1 MLRFLR
7 IKHLAVIDSVEVEFD
22 PGLNVLT
29 GETGAGKSIL
39 VEAVGLLLG
48 GRASGDLVRT
58 GEDAAA
64 IEAIFESGGEELL
77 VRREITAQGRSRAF
91 INGALATATALKELS
106 NRLVELHGQHEHQT
120 LLDPSTH
127 LGVIDAFGRLDT
139 LLTPTAAAFDA
150 MRASQDELAR
160 VRAAARDRESRL
172 DLIAFQLGEMDRANL
187 KASAPGEPE
196 EDLELTATR
205 QVLASAE
212 RVERLC
218 AESYSSLYESDD
230 AILAS
235 LGAVWRRV
243 AELAELDPQFKPYL
257 ESRDGIKSQ
266 LEDLAGFLRK
276 YADSIQASPERL
288 QQVEERLA
296 LLERLKRKY
305 GPTLA
310 DVIARRDALKREL
323 SDLSRGDERIAEL
336 ERELATARSA
346 FLAAAEKLSK
356 ERRRIAKGFATQLE
370 SLVAEL
376 AMERT
381 RFDIRF
387 GDGPLPESA
396 WSARGIDAAEFFIS
410 PNLGE
415 HLRPLARIV
424 SGGELSRIMLAIKTL
439 TATTRHGFSDATDR
453 PPSASAPGL
462 IFDEVDAGIGGRV
475 ADVVGRKLRTL
486 GSAFQVLCITHLPQ
500 IAAYA
505 DTHFEIEK
513 TVEAGRT
520 RTTVRRLEGG
530 GRVDEVARMLGGEA
544 ISDGLR
550 ESAREML
557 AGPARRR
564 PGSRRAAGE
573 SERRKAKV
581 LGNGPEISDRDV
593 RLPDECPRLRA
604 HGRPARTGRLRGDRR
619 RGRCRRGGD
628 QHVQRPRTRGG

>member
-7 IKHLAVIDSVEVEFD
+7 IQHLAVIDSVEVEFE

-58 GEDAAA
+58 GEDAAS

-91 INGALATATALKELS
+91 VNGALATAGALKELS
-106 NRLVELHGQHEHQT
+106 SRLIELHGQHEHQT
-120 LLDPSTH
+120 LLDASTH
-127 LGVIDAFGRLDT
+127 LDVIDSFGGINELV
-139 LLTPTAAAFDA
+139 TPVTAAYDA
-150 MRASQDELAR
+150 LRLAHDELAR
-160 VRAAARDRESRL
+160 LRAAAKDRDTRQ
-172 DLIAFQLGEMDRANL
+172 DLVTFQLGELDRAAL
-187 KASAPGEPE
+187 KDPGEDA
-196 EDLELTATR
+196 DLAALR

-218 AESYSSLYESDD
+218 AESYASLYESDD

-235 LGAVWRRV
+235 LGNVWRRV
-243 AELAELDPQFKPYL
+243 AELAALDPQFTAYL
-257 ESRDGIKSQ
+257 DARDGIKSQ

-276 YADSIQASPERL
+276 YADNVDAAPARL

-296 LLERLKRKY
+296 LLERLKRKH
-305 GPTLA
+305 GPSLGDA
-310 DVIARRDALKREL
+310 IARRDALRREL
-323 SDLSRGDERIAEL
+323 SDLSRGDDRLAEL
-336 ERELATARSA
+336 EREVADARRT
-346 FLAAAEKLSK
+346 FLAAAEKLSR
-356 ERRRIAKGFATQLE
+356 ERRRTGAAFAKALE
-370 SLVAEL
+370 ALVADL

-381 RFDIRF
+381 RFEARF
-387 GDGPLPESA
+387 GEPLPESA
-396 WSARGIDAAEFFIS
+396 WSGRGIDTAEFFVS
-410 PNLGE
+410 PNPGE
-415 HLRPLARIV
+415 ELRPLARIV

-439 TATTRHGFSDATDR
+439 TATSRHGFSDATDR

-505 DTHFEIEK
+505 DTHYAIEK
-513 TVEAGRT
+513 RIERGRT
-520 RTTVRRLEGG
+520 RTTVRRLDEA

-550 ESAREML
+550 ASAREML
-557 AGPARRR
+557 VGRKAGA
-564 PGSRRAAGE
+564 GAKAKGE
-573 SERRKAKV
+573 SE
-581 LGNGPEISDRDV
+581 S
-593 RLPDECPRLRA
+593 RLRPLKA
-604 HGRPARTGRLRGDRR
+604 AEGDRGK
-619 RGRCRRGGD
+619 RGRGK
-628 QHVQRPRTRGG
+628 